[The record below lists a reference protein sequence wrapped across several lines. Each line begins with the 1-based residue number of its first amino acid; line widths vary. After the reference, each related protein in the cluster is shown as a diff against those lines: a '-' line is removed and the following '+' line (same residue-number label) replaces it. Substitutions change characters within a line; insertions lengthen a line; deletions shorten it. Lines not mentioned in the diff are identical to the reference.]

1 MLRLMAFRGA
11 FVTYSELFDTM
22 PGQEELLA
30 TVRHLS
36 LERAML
42 ILSHVNLTLRHAMDA
57 ETDNFG
63 KLQVM
68 LAETF
73 CDEETKRRFRE
84 RFAFKRAEER
94 PLLVPIECLNAMK
107 AVVGEA
113 IELDP
118 VPLDEILQHHIG
130 KICLMIG
137 NLLLRKE
144 EKEQIETG
152 DKDSR
157 RLALMVQMLAPFE
170 MGNPVRSHRL
180 VLRYQRMYRTVL
192 QQTNVKNRISREC
205 GSFDFDDVFKRL
217 TNISLERW
225 LHSIFVIHGYYS
237 IAANPWQPNN
247 TYFLIDPSNF
257 VGQSDLSSDEAN
269 AIFATIS
276 NSIPDL
282 KKELATENHTDPR
295 FDLLPFRSRPLVKL
309 SGGKLLCLDSTFLL
323 DQVHTGV
330 HWVMHDRLSRRERG
344 DLFKAWGVLFE
355 EYLHYLF
362 EGMETNLPIRYYR
375 SPKWVKGTKDNID
388 QESFDGI
395 FVKNTVLFPL
405 EFKGGFLSRKAR
417 YSGNVDLFTSE
428 MREKFAGP
436 QQLAWKIGAL
446 FSDDEKQR
454 RSIEPI
460 NADAYEVVVPVLVFH
475 DHILRV
481 PFLNWWLNLEFQRE
495 LVKHRLRPGL
505 RVAPLSVASVREIEA
520 MVNSA
525 ETSDFDFLYA
535 LHHRTVR
542 DPEMLSV
549 LPEFLSQFPTYG
561 QGNSKRVQAILDE
574 FGKELFRT
582 MFPGEEPISQE

>member
-1 MLRLMAFRGA
+1 LALRGA
-11 FVTYSELFDTM
+11 FITYSELFDTT
-22 PGQEELLA
+22 PDQQELLG
-30 TVRHLS
+30 TVRQLS

-57 ETDNFG
+57 QTENFG

-68 LAETF
+68 LAQTF
-73 CDEETKRRFRE
+73 CDDETRRRLKE
-84 RFAFKRAEER
+84 RFAFKQAEER
-94 PLLVPIECLNAMK
+94 PLFVSIECLNAMR

-113 IELDP
+113 NEIDP
-118 VPLDEILQHHIG
+118 VPPDAILQHHIG
-130 KICLMIG
+130 KTCLIIG
-137 NLLLRKE
+137 NLLLTKE

-170 MGNPVRSHRL
+170 MGNAVSSHRL

-192 QQTNVKNRISREC
+192 QQTSVKDRISREC
-205 GSFDFDDVFKRL
+205 GAFDFDDVFKRL

-225 LHSIFVIHGYYS
+225 LHSIFTIYGYYS
-237 IAANPWQPNN
+237 IAADPWLPNN
-247 TYFLIDPSNF
+247 TYFLIDPNNF
-257 VGQSDLSSDEAN
+257 VGQSDLSSEEAN
-269 AIFATIS
+269 AIFTTIV
-276 NSIPDL
+276 NSISDL

-323 DQVHTGV
+323 DQAHTGV
-330 HWVMHDRLSRRERG
+330 HWVMHDRLSRPQRG

-362 EGMETNLPIRYYR
+362 EGMETSLPIRYYR

-395 FVKNTVLFPL
+395 FVKNTALFPL

-417 YSGNVDLFTSE
+417 YSGDVDLFTSE

-446 FSDDEKQR
+446 FSADEKHR
-454 RSIEPI
+454 RGIEPI
-460 NADAYEVVVPVLVFH
+460 NADAYEVVVPILVFH

-495 LVKHRLRPGL
+495 LAKYSLRPGL
-505 RVAPLSVASVREIEA
+505 RVEPLSVVSVREVEA

-525 ETSDFDFLYA
+525 ETTDFDFLYA

-542 DPEMLSV
+542 DPEMLSF
-549 LPEFLSQFPTYG
+549 LPEFLSQFSTYG
-561 QGNSKRVQAILDE
+561 QGNSKRVQAILDQ
-574 FGKELFRT
+574 FGKELFHNL
-582 MFPGEEPISQE
+582 FPGEEPTIQE